1 MEAVVMG
8 ESRELPVVALKATPR
23 AVIDVVLLQ
32 VVAFD
37 VYDPFSLVVVCC
49 ATKRRRKDAI
59 VV

>member
-1 MEAVVMG
+1 MG

>member
-1 MEAVVMG
+1 MG

-37 VYDPFSLVVVCC
+37 VYDPFSLVVCC

>member
-8 ESRELPVVALKATPR
+8 ESRELPVVALKATPK

-37 VYDPFSLVVVCC
+37 VYDPFSLVVCC

-59 VV
+59 V